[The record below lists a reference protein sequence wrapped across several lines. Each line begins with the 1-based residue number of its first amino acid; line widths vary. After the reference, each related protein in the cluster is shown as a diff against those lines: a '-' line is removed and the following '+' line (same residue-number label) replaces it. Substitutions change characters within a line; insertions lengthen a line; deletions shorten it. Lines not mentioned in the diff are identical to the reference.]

1 MWKVLVTKSG
11 QQYFHISFWATERHL
26 LRRDLLPLRRN
37 ISVLV
42 TMRGT
47 WPVCQEFRKSIK
59 LAKAASMR
67 HGSLPPD
74 ARACRMVGNFLFG
87 RKKHRCQAIKGSRFA
102 GSDRHPFST
111 LPGEWAQRRYWLHEK
126 VESSHRQWHP
136 QLVRRRRVGTSTRTG
151 SRDDSLVML
160 RSVSHKEWNKSDTP
174 RTVCWCVERI
184 TSSPRRMIW
193 SLTPVSVVP
202 WSSLPN
208 LLLLELIYMYVV
220 IDFIS
225 HICIFICTYTYVN
238 VNV

>member
-1 MWKVLVTKSG
+1 MWKVLGDKKWTTVFS
-11 QQYFHISFWATERHL
+11 YFILSNWEGTCWGGICYPFVGTF
-26 LRRDLLPLRRN
+26 P
-37 ISVLV
+37 VLV

-67 HGSLPPD
+67 HGWQ
-74 ARACRMVGNFLFG
+74 FLLG

-208 LLLLELIYMYVV
+208 LLLLELIHMYVV

-238 VNV
+238 VNVSYVCNY